1 MVGFFGEEAELLALV
16 QAGLLALVLTVSFS
30 FVVETLPL
38 LVPVGVVALAPVVT
52 LVPTPPGLV
61 LTPVTLMLGL
71 LVLVLTPFF
80 VLVTPSLAATSLVS
94 FSEKTE
100 RE

>member
-1 MVGFFGEEAELLALV
+1 MVGFFGEEVELLALV
-16 QAGLLALVLTVSFS
+16 LAGLLALVLTVSFS
-30 FVVETLPL
+30 FVAETLPL
-38 LVPVGVVALAPVVT
+38 LVPFGVVALAPVVT
-52 LVPTPPGLV
+52 LVPTPPVLV
-61 LTPVTLMLGL
+61 LTPVTWVLGL

-80 VLVTPSLAATSLVS
+80 VLVIPSLVTTSLVS

>member
-1 MVGFFGEEAELLALV
+1 MGFFGEEAELLALV
-16 QAGLLALVLTVSFS
+16 QAGLLALVLTVSS

-38 LVPVGVVALAPVVT
+38 LVPFGVVALAPVVT
-52 LVPTPPGLV
+52 LVPTPPVLV
-61 LTPVTLMLGL
+61 VTPVTLVLGL